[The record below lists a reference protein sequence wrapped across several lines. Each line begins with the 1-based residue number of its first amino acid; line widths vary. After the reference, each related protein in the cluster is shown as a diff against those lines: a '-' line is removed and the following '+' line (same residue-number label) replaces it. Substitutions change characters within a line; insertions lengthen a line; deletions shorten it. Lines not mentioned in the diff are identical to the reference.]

1 MQGRGAEDAAVWS
14 DDAVCSLV
22 APCCGYSAKGS
33 MGYCARV
40 VQFMPLTKGYNEVSQ
55 GTRGARGHAHDHW
68 PAVDRHRLVGK
79 WHRRGRSRC
88 QEASGKAE
96 RGPLHAVRVCVKV
109 LLVMH
114 SSQPKWFSHE
124 SNRMNQ
130 SEEEPIKHQED

>member
-1 MQGRGAEDAAVWS
+1 MQGRGAEDAAAWS

-22 APCCGYSAKGS
+22 APCYGYSAKGS

-40 VQFMPLTKGYNEVSQ
+40 VQSRSLTEGYNEVSK

-109 LLVMH
+109 LLSDALVTA
-114 SSQPKWFSHE
+114 KWISHE
-124 SNRMNQ
+124 S
-130 SEEEPIKHQED
+130 K